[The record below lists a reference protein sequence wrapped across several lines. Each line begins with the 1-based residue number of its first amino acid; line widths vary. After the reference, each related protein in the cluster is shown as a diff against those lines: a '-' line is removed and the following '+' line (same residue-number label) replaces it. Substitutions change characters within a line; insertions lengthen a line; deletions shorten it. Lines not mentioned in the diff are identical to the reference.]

1 MSILDIILLIILIY
15 AAFDG
20 FRKGLIAQAAKLA
33 ALIVGIWGAIRFS
46 DFTANLIAK
55 YFTVNAQYLSLIAFA
70 VTFIALVVGV
80 HFLGIVLEKV
90 LKLAFLGIV
99 NKLLGMVLGFL
110 KMALIASVILIIVD
124 NLNVRFKFLPE
135 EYGEKS
141 FLYEPVKNIA
151 PTIYPYLKFDEIRA
165 TFEETFKQEKPE

>member
-1 MSILDIILLIILIY
+1 MSILDIILLIVLIY
-15 AAFDG
+15 AGFNG

-55 YFTVNAQYLSLIAFA
+55 HFTVNAQYLSLLAFA
-70 VTFIALVVGV
+70 ITFIALVVGV

-90 LKLAFLGIV
+90 LKLALLGIV

-124 NLNVRFKFLPE
+124 NLNVKLKFMPE
-135 EYGEKS
+135 GYGEKS
-141 FLYEPVKNIA
+141 FLYEPVKKIA
-151 PTIYPYLKFDEIRA
+151 PAIYPYLKFDEIRA
-165 TFEETFKQEKPE
+165 TLEETFKQEKTE